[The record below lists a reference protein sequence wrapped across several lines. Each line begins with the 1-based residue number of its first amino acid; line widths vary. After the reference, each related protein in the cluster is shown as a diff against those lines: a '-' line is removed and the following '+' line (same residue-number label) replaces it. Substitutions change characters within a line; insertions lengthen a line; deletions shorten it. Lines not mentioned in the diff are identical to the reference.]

1 MGKVCSEDRAT
12 DAGDSSRAPACVG
25 RISVSSRQVATV
37 LVRKVDAVAPRG
49 RAVDAASSDVSLRS
63 GRGKREAGGV
73 STSLRRTVPC
83 HNRASLNQIRAQAAR
98 NVSGLGSTANAFD
111 YKHSTRY

>member
-49 RAVDAASSDVSLRS
+49 GAVDAASSDVSLRS
-63 GRGKREAGGV
+63 GRGKCEAGGV
-73 STSLRRTVPC
+73 SPSLCRTVPC
-83 HNRASLNQIRAQAAR
+83 HNHASLNQIR
-98 NVSGLGSTANAFD
+98 T
-111 YKHSTRY
+111 